1 MWWPEQCLVNTGEIR
16 SQIFW
21 IFDSPSSKTLSK
33 RFGLPMLRKQISL
46 SFIETFNMLTWKR
59 KLPGAVLSS
68 NLMLSAS
75 KMLHVKN
82 GSQHTR
88 NEAGG
93 DDDDED
99 EEDLH
104 LFGSGGE

>member
-1 MWWPEQCLVNTGEIR
+1 
-16 SQIFW
+16 
-21 IFDSPSSKTLSK
+21 
-33 RFGLPMLRKQISL
+33 
-46 SFIETFNMLTWKR
+46 
-59 KLPGAVLSS
+59 
-68 NLMLSAS
+68 
-75 KMLHVKN
+75 MLHVKN

-93 DDDDED
+93 NDDDEDEDDDD

>member
-1 MWWPEQCLVNTGEIR
+1 
-16 SQIFW
+16 
-21 IFDSPSSKTLSK
+21 
-33 RFGLPMLRKQISL
+33 
-46 SFIETFNMLTWKR
+46 
-59 KLPGAVLSS
+59 
-68 NLMLSAS
+68 MLSAS

-93 DDDDED
+93 DDDDENGDDD
-99 EEDLH
+99 EEDLQ

>member
-1 MWWPEQCLVNTGEIR
+1 MKSDLKSFG
-16 SQIFW
+16 
-21 IFDSPSSKTLSK
+21 SSTHHPPKLCHK

-93 DDDDED
+93 NDDDEIGD
-99 EEDLH
+99 EDEDDLH